1 MRHERLVAIVI
12 NRRMLVALLMG
23 FACGL
28 PLLLTLS
35 VLQAWMK
42 ESGVDL
48 TMIGLMSLVGLP
60 YTLKFF
66 WAPLFDRYALP
77 FLGRRRGWLLV
88 SQLSLMASLV
98 WLGFSNPSDR
108 PEMLALAALAVAFFS
123 ASQDIVVDAY
133 RREDLTDRE
142 LGLGSSLYINGYR
155 VGMLLASG
163 GGLILADHMPFSMV
177 YLIMALCLLPAV
189 MTTLMTPEPHVP
201 SFPVTLKA
209 AVMDPLVEYFSR
221 TDALWI
227 LAFILMYKIGD
238 TMAAAM
244 TTPFYL
250 DIGFSKTQIG
260 TVVKLFGF
268 WATVGGTIFGGIV
281 MIRLGILRSLWIFG
295 ILQAISTAGFVLL
308 AVIGPDLTA
317 LSAVIA
323 FENLSGGMGTSAY
336 AAYMASITDK
346 RFTATQYALLT
357 SLMGIPRVLASA
369 PTGYMATHLGWEGFF
384 IVCTVIALP
393 GLLLLLR
400 ISGSQPDGS
409 AQNSL
414 FFKFF

>member
-1 MRHERLVAIVI
+1 MNPDSRRQFISAMI
-12 NRRMLVALLMG
+12 NRRMLVAFVMG
-23 FACGL
+23 FSSGL
-28 PLLLTLS
+28 PLLLTLT

-48 TMIGLMSLVGLP
+48 TTIGLMSLVGLP
-60 YTLKFF
+60 YTLKFL
-66 WAPLFDRYALP
+66 WAPLFDHYRLP
-77 FLGRRRGWLLV
+77 FFGRRRGWLMV
-88 SQLSLMASLV
+88 SQLLLMAALI
-98 WLGFSNPSDR
+98 WLGAGNPVVH
-108 PEMLALAALAVAFFS
+108 PQLLAAAALAVTFFS

-133 RREDLTDRE
+133 RREDLPDHE

-163 GGLILADHMPFSMV
+163 GGLILADHVPFSTV
-177 YLIMALCLLPAV
+177 YLIMALCLLPGV
-189 MTTLMTPEPHVP
+189 ITTVLTPEPRVA
-201 SFPVTLKA
+201 SFPISLKS
-209 AVMDPLVEYFSR
+209 AVIEPLVEYFSR
-221 TDALWI
+221 TDALWV

-238 TMAAAM
+238 TMASAM

-250 DIGFSKTQIG
+250 DIGFSNTQIG

-268 WATVGGTIFGGIV
+268 WATVGGTIFGGIL
-281 MIRLGILRSLWIFG
+281 MIRLGILRSLWLFG
-295 ILQAISTAGFVLL
+295 ILQALSTAGFALL
-308 AVIGPDLTA
+308 ATMGPNVAA

-357 SLMGIPRVLASA
+357 SLMGVPRVLASA
-369 PTGYMATHLGWEGFF
+369 PTGYLAKHMGWENYF
-384 IVCTVIALP
+384 IFCVAIAVP

-400 ISGSQPDGS
+400 IKDAPR
-409 AQNSL
+409 
-414 FFKFF
+414 

>member
-1 MRHERLVAIVI
+1 MNPQSLASSLF
-12 NRRMLVALLMG
+12 NRRMLVALVMG
-23 FACGL
+23 FTCGL

-35 VLQAWMK
+35 VLQAWMT

-48 TMIGLMSLVGLP
+48 TTIGLMTLVGLP
-60 YTLKFF
+60 YALKFC
-66 WAPLFDRYALP
+66 WAPLFDRYTLP
-77 FLGRRRGWLLV
+77 LMGRRRGWLLA
-88 SQLSLMASLV
+88 SQLSLMAALV
-98 WLGFSNPSDR
+98 WLGFCNPVAH
-108 PEMLALAALAVAFFS
+108 PELLAAAALAVAFFS

-133 RREDLTDRE
+133 RREDLPDRE

-163 GGLILADHMPFSMV
+163 GGLILADHMPFSRV
-177 YLIMALCLLPAV
+177 YLIMALCVLPGV
-189 MTTLMTPEPHVP
+189 ITTLLTPEPHVA

-209 AVMDPLVEYFSR
+209 AVVDPLMEYFSR
-221 TDALWI
+221 ANAWWI

-250 DIGFSKTQIG
+250 DLGFSKTQIG
-260 TVVKLFGF
+260 AVVKLFGF
-268 WATVGGTIFGGIV
+268 WATVGGTIFGGIA

-295 ILQAISTAGFVLL
+295 ILQAFSTAGFVLL
-308 AVIGPDLTA
+308 AVIGPSLTA

-369 PTGYMATHLGWEGFF
+369 PTGFMAAHMGWQGFF
-384 IVCTVIALP
+384 IFCTLIALP
-393 GLLLLLR
+393 GLLLIWR
-400 ISGSQPDGS
+400 ITDQGRD
-409 AQNSL
+409 
-414 FFKFF
+414 

>member
-1 MRHERLVAIVI
+1 MAPQSIISVLL

-23 FACGL
+23 FSCGL

-42 ESGVDL
+42 DAGVDL
-48 TMIGLMSLVGLP
+48 TTIGLFSLVGLP
-60 YTLKFF
+60 YTLKFV
-66 WAPLFDRYALP
+66 WAPLFDRYRLP
-77 FLGRRRGWLLV
+77 LLGRRRGWLLV
-88 SQLSLMASLV
+88 TQLALMAALI
-98 WLGFSNPSDR
+98 WLGSSQPGVH
-108 PEMLALAALAVAFFS
+108 PTMLALAALAVAFSS
-123 ASQDIVVDAY
+123 ASQDIVADAY
-133 RREDLTDRE
+133 RREDLPDRE

-163 GGLILADHMPFSMV
+163 GGLILADHIPFSMV
-177 YLIMALCLLPAV
+177 YMIMALCLLPGV
-189 MTTLMTPEPHVP
+189 LTTVLTTEPRVG
-201 SFPVTLKA
+201 SFPRTLKS
-209 AVMDPLVEYFSR
+209 AVVDPLAEYFKR
-221 TDALWI
+221 ENALWI
-227 LAFILMYKIGD
+227 LTFILMYKIGD

-260 TVVKLFGF
+260 AVVKLFGF
-268 WATVGGTIFGGIV
+268 WATVGGTVFGGIA
-281 MIRLGILRSLWIFG
+281 MIRLGIIRSLWLFG
-295 ILQAISTAGFVLL
+295 ILQALSTAGFALL
-308 AVIGPDLTA
+308 ATVGPNVAA
-317 LSAVIA
+317 LSAVIT

-369 PTGYMATHLGWEGFF
+369 PTGYLATQMGWPLFF
-384 IVCTVIALP
+384 ILCTLIALP

-400 ISGSQPDGS
+400 IKVAHQT
-409 AQNSL
+409 
-414 FFKFF
+414 